1 MAMSGSGSGGGRV
14 DVNRAGA
21 AELER
26 ALVGIGRR
34 RARGIVRKREVS
46 DRRAARGGGG
56 SSGAGVPRTPA

>member
-1 MAMSGSGSGGGRV
+1 MSGSGSGRI

-46 DRRAARGGGG
+46 GDSGGGG
-56 SSGAGVPRTPA
+56 GCFGAEVPRAPA